1 MKSTNLLS
9 RTCIAMVLTMLATTA
24 IAQTQAIHTLK
35 MTDGTVNQNYNTDAL
50 IDMQSTSKGLLLP
63 RVELTGTTA
72 AAPLANHTAGMVVY
86 NTVSAGSGGTA
97 VSPGYYYNDGTQW
110 VKIGSAAAISAWGQ
124 YGNTGTTA
132 TANWIGTNDV
142 ADFVTKTNGA
152 ERLRVTSSGKLLVG
166 TATSLTGGAN
176 AIMQINN
183 GTTNG
188 ALQIV
193 DGTQGAGKVL
203 TSDANGLATWTDGS
217 GLAWTLK
224 GNSGITANNAAY
236 GSSLTAG
243 TGNWLGTINSADLI
257 LAANNKEG
265 LRVNTAQQVLIGTTT
280 VPTGGTTAKVIIDN
294 GTTAGALQIKDGT
307 EGANKILVSDANG
320 VATWKDATSASKIS
334 YAFSSRNSSSTS
346 FNIVG
351 DGGRNS
357 FYTGSTLTL
366 AAGDWLVWGAEDMS
380 IKNVSGNSVSGV
392 FSATVY
398 LTTSN
403 PGSAGYLSTTPPNY
417 INSGG
422 SPNTNITGFTYYGYV
437 TSWPNLWSTSFSLS
451 IGTVPIIVSCS
462 ALTTFYIV
470 GDVGAAWSGQTAQFT
485 SLNGT
490 SSVSGW
496 RAIKLQ

>member
-9 RTCIAMVLTMLATTA
+9 RTCIAMVLTMLAATTA

-124 YGNTGTTA
+124 YGNVGTTA

-152 ERLRVTSSGKLLVG
+152 ERLRVTSGGKLLVG

-217 GLAWTLK
+217 GIAWTLK

-236 GSSLTAG
+236 GTSLTAG

-265 LRVNTAQQVLIGTTT
+265 LRVNTSQQVIIGTTT

-294 GTTAGALQIKDGT
+294 GTTNGALQLKDGT
-307 EGANKILVSDANG
+307 QGDGRVLTSDANG
-320 VATWKDATSASKIS
+320 VAKWESVGFNFEAGNTPTTAINMDNSGFKYTKYSVTVPAGKSTIVAGFSIVNCNANGYFTCGLSDSPSSMNYIYGGTSLYCFPQLGGFTILNGVTTIGQVTFYVVNNTGVSKNL
-334 YAFSSRNSSSTS
+334 Y
-346 FNIVG
+346 
-351 DGGRNS
+351 
-357 FYTGSTLTL
+357 
-366 AAGDWLVWGAEDMS
+366 VWGANTASDKS
-380 IKNVSGNSVSGV
+380 PGTASCLVNSNAALET
-392 FSATVY
+392 F
-398 LTTSN
+398 
-403 PGSAGYLSTTPPNY
+403 
-417 INSGG
+417 
-422 SPNTNITGFTYYGYV
+422 
-437 TSWPNLWSTSFSLS
+437 
-451 IGTVPIIVSCS
+451 II
-462 ALTTFYIV
+462 
-470 GDVGAAWSGQTAQFT
+470 
-485 SLNGT
+485 
-490 SSVSGW
+490 SS
-496 RAIKLQ
+496 K

>member
-9 RTCIAMVLTMLATTA
+9 RTCIAMVLMTLATTTA

-72 AAPLANHTAGMVVY
+72 AAPLAAHTAGMVVY

-124 YGNTGTTA
+124 YGNTGTTPA
-132 TANWIGTNDV
+132 ANWIGTNDV

-152 ERLRVTSSGKLLVG
+152 ERLRVTSGGKLLVG
-166 TATSLTGGAN
+166 TATSLTGGDN

-217 GLAWTLK
+217 GIAWTLK

-236 GSSLTAG
+236 GSSLSAA

-265 LRVNTAQQVLIGTTT
+265 LRVNSSQQVLIGTTT
-280 VPTGGTTAKVIIDN
+280 VPTGGTNAKVIIDN

-307 EGANKILVSDANG
+307 EGDGKIFFSDDDGVGTWQKVNVQNLIEAAGFVTAGASYPITTTKVTFNKRYGNMNTNSTWIAPKAGNYYVTFSWSGDA
-320 VATWKDATSASKIS
+320 DADSAPKSQYWIS
-334 YAFSSRNSSSTS
+334 YRINGGSWIEAFRANVLGGGTGATYAFLITTSTS
-346 FNIVG
+346 G
-351 DGGRNS
+351 DSVEFGL
-357 FYTGSTLTL
+357 GSTCT
-366 AAGDWLVWGAEDMS
+366 
-380 IKNVSGNSVSGV
+380 I
-392 FSATVY
+392 
-398 LTTSN
+398 
-403 PGSAGYLSTTPPNY
+403 STNNCSY
-417 INSGG
+417 
-422 SPNTNITGFTYYGYV
+422 
-437 TSWPNLWSTSFSLS
+437 SLL
-451 IGTVPIIVSCS
+451 IY
-462 ALTTFYIV
+462 AL
-470 GDVGAAWSGQTAQFT
+470 
-485 SLNGT
+485 
-490 SSVSGW
+490 
-496 RAIKLQ
+496 

>member
-35 MTDGTVNQNYNTDAL
+35 MTDGTENRAYNTDAL

-63 RVELTGTTA
+63 RVELTSTTA

-152 ERLRVTSSGKLLVG
+152 ERLRVTSGGKLLVG
-166 TATSLTGGAN
+166 TSSSLTGGAN

-188 ALQIV
+188 ALLIV

-217 GLAWTLK
+217 GIAWTLK

-265 LRVNTAQQVLIGTTT
+265 LRVNTSQQVLIGTTT

-294 GTTAGALQIKDGT
+294 GTTNGALQLKDGT
-307 EGANKILVSDANG
+307 QGAGKVLTSDANG
-320 VATWKDATSASKIS
+320 VAKWVSSGAKFYTSYTTVANMFSTVTGQFVYTGNRITLPEAGRYLVFTTSHIVNNSS
-334 YAFSSRNSSSTS
+334 YFGWFNVNYSLSNTTFSSIPSIPGSTADGIVAGGNRNFSNMNVINVANDNTTLYQWVQS
-346 FNIVG
+346 
-351 DGGRNS
+351 
-357 FYTGSTLTL
+357 TGSN
-366 AAGDWLVWGAEDMS
+366 DWSVFGNGNDGESS
-380 IKNVSGNSVSGV
+380 I
-392 FSATVY
+392 
-398 LTTSN
+398 
-403 PGSAGYLSTTPPNY
+403 
-417 INSGG
+417 I
-422 SPNTNITGFTYYGYV
+422 
-437 TSWPNLWSTSFSLS
+437 
-451 IGTVPIIVSCS
+451 
-462 ALTTFYIV
+462 
-470 GDVGAAWSGQTAQFT
+470 
-485 SLNGT
+485 
-490 SSVSGW
+490 
-496 RAIKLQ
+496 AILLK

>member
-9 RTCIAMVLTMLATTA
+9 RTCIAMVLTMLAATTA

-63 RVELTGTTA
+63 RVELTSTTA
-72 AAPLANHTAGMVVY
+72 AAPLAAHTAGMVVY

-124 YGNTGTTA
+124 YGNVGTTA

-152 ERLRVTSSGKLLVG
+152 ERLRVTSGGKLLVG

-176 AIMQINN
+176 ALVQINN

-217 GLAWTLK
+217 GIAWTLK

-265 LRVNTAQQVLIGTTT
+265 LRINATQQVLIGTTT
-280 VPTGGTTAKVIIDN
+280 VPTGGTNAKVIIDN
-294 GTTAGALQIKDGT
+294 GTTNGALQIKDGT
-307 EGANKILVSDANG
+307 QAAGKVLRSDANG
-320 VATWKDATSASKIS
+320 VARWETVASSANYGTYNPNNVTLNGGWTYTGTYVNIPPGRSTVSFGGHTSA
-334 YAFSSRNSSSTS
+334 A
-346 FNIVG
+346 
-351 DGGRNS
+351 
-357 FYTGSTLTL
+357 TG
-366 AAGDWLVWGAEDMS
+366 
-380 IKNVSGNSVSGV
+380 
-392 FSATVY
+392 
-398 LTTSN
+398 
-403 PGSAGYLSTTPPNY
+403 
-417 INSGG
+417 
-422 SPNTNITGFTYYGYV
+422 YGYV
-437 TSWPNLWSTSFSLS
+437 TMHLSESSTTPSVRNLHECAPAFGGWGVMSNT
-451 IGTVPIIVSCS
+451 GTVGQVVWYLKNNTASNVTLYVWAGS
-462 ALTTFYIV
+462 TV
-470 GDVGAAWSGQTAQFT
+470 GSVVLGGSTNLSEPFILAAY
-485 SLNGT
+485 
-490 SSVSGW
+490 
-496 RAIKLQ
+496 

>member
-24 IAQTQAIHTLK
+24 IAQNQLIRTLK
-35 MTDGTVNQNYNTDAL
+35 VADGTVNQNQSPDAL
-50 IDMQSTSKGLLLP
+50 IDMQSTTKGLLLP

-72 AAPLANHTAGMVVY
+72 AAPLSAHTAGMVVY

-124 YGNTGTTA
+124 YGNVGTTA

-152 ERLRVTSSGKLLVG
+152 ERLRVTSGGKLLIG
-166 TATSLTGGAN
+166 TAASLTGGAN

-217 GLAWTLK
+217 GIAWTLK

-236 GSSLTAG
+236 GSSLSAG

-265 LRVNTAQQVLIGTTT
+265 LRVNSSQQVLIGTTT

-294 GTTAGALQIKDGT
+294 GTTNGALQLKDGT
-307 EGANKILVSDANG
+307 QGAGKVLTSDANG
-320 VATWKDATSASKIS
+320 VATWKPSTGTIFYKLVTSATSTAPIGAIS
-334 YAFSSRNSSSTS
+334 AGNYILNSITLEPGNYLLTLNPFVWGSSSVIS
-346 FNIVG
+346 FGTN
-351 DGGRNS
+351 N
-357 FYTGSTLTL
+357 T
-366 AAGDWLVWGAEDMS
+366 GDWNWNDS
-380 IKNVSGNSVSGV
+380 NVLQSQAIDYRDETGNTRYGHIRPVSEI
-392 FSATVY
+392 
-398 LTTSN
+398 LQ
-403 PGSAGYLSTTPPNY
+403 LSTT
-417 INSGG
+417 
-422 SPNTNITGFTYYGYV
+422 TTYYLKLYLPYGGINYM
-437 TSWPNLWSTSFSLS
+437 TQNHGNLL
-451 IGTVPIIVSCS
+451 IV
-462 ALTTFYIV
+462 
-470 GDVGAAWSGQTAQFT
+470 
-485 SLNGT
+485 
-490 SSVSGW
+490 
-496 RAIKLQ
+496 KL

>member
-9 RTCIAMVLTMLATTA
+9 RTCIAMVLTMLAATTA

-124 YGNTGTTA
+124 YGNTGTTPA
-132 TANWIGTNDV
+132 ANWIGTNDV

-152 ERLRVTSSGKLLVG
+152 ERLRVTSGGKLLVG

-176 AIMQINN
+176 AIIQINN

-203 TSDANGLATWTDGS
+203 TSDANGLATWTDGNS
-217 GLAWTLK
+217 LAWTLK

-294 GTTAGALQIKDGT
+294 GTTNGALQLKDGT
-307 EGANKILVSDANG
+307 QGAGKVLKSDANG
-320 VATWKDATSASKIS
+320 VATWVASATSAVVGEEHKTYPYTYTQDANTTNQGHFSIS
-334 YAFSSRNSSSTS
+334 IPGIYRIHLDMTIANGVIIGIDGVANALVRNST
-346 FNIVG
+346 
-351 DGGRNS
+351 GGTARIFQHVLVFLSAGNHTIGTYCDACS
-357 FYTGSTLTL
+357 TGSVT
-366 AAGDWLVWGAEDMS
+366 
-380 IKNVSGNSVSGV
+380 
-392 FSATVY
+392 
-398 LTTSN
+398 
-403 PGSAGYLSTTPPNY
+403 GYM
-417 INSGG
+417 GWD
-422 SPNTNITGFTYYGYV
+422 V
-437 TSWPNLWSTSFSLS
+437 
-451 IGTVPIIVSCS
+451 IGPV
-462 ALTTFYIV
+462 
-470 GDVGAAWSGQTAQFT
+470 
-485 SLNGT
+485 N
-490 SSVSGW
+490 
-496 RAIKLQ
+496 

>member
-9 RTCIAMVLTMLATTA
+9 RTCIAMVLTMLAATTA

-63 RVELTGTTA
+63 RVELTSTTA
-72 AAPLANHTAGMVVY
+72 AAPLAAHTAGMVVY

-124 YGNTGTTA
+124 YGNVGTTPA
-132 TANWIGTNDV
+132 ANWIGTNDV

-152 ERLRVTSSGKLLVG
+152 ERLRVTSGGKLLVG

-176 AIMQINN
+176 AIVQINN

-217 GLAWTLK
+217 GIAWTLK

-236 GSSLTAG
+236 GTSLTAG

-280 VPTGGTTAKVIIDN
+280 VPTGGTTAKVIINN
-294 GTTAGALQIKDGT
+294 GTTNGALQIKDGT
-307 EGANKILVSDANG
+307 EGVGKVLTSDANG
-320 VATWKDATSASKIS
+320 VAKWSNGSSTNVIVAQTKDPVTTNIPVGSSTVFGTMSLLLPEGTWRVIVTGTAYLEYDDTTIDATINTYITVSL
-334 YAFSSRNSSSTS
+334 STS
-346 FNIVG
+346 
-351 DGGRNS
+351 
-357 FYTGSTLTL
+357 
-366 AAGDWLVWGAEDMS
+366 
-380 IKNVSGNSVSGV
+380 
-392 FSATVY
+392 
-398 LTTSN
+398 
-403 PGSAGYLSTTPPNY
+403 
-417 INSGG
+417 
-422 SPNTNITGFTYYGYV
+422 NTNIV
-437 TSWPNLWSTSFSLS
+437 LPNLYPGTINSQPWASSHKNNLFTKWFSGTCEFIVTVATGTTQTIYPVGQWMTGSGTAKTEFMATTRWPYNPTSGL
-451 IGTVPIIVSCS
+451 
-462 ALTTFYIV
+462 Y
-470 GDVGAAWSGQTAQFT
+470 
-485 SLNGT
+485 
-490 SSVSGW
+490 
-496 RAIKLQ
+496 AIRLY

>member
-9 RTCIAMVLTMLATTA
+9 RTCIAMVLTMLAATTA

-72 AAPLANHTAGMVVY
+72 AAPLAAHTAGMVVY

-124 YGNTGTTA
+124 YGNTGTTP

-152 ERLRVTSSGKLLVG
+152 ERLRVTSGGKLLVG

-176 AIMQINN
+176 ALVQINN

-236 GSSLTAG
+236 GSSLSAG

-294 GTTAGALQIKDGT
+294 GTTNGAIQIKDGT
-307 EGANKILVSDANG
+307 QGDGKVLTSDANG
-320 VATWKDATSASKIS
+320 VAKWQNFGATYNNGILISTVVKTGEPSQWTTADNPCYIFVSATGTGSWNGIYISNDATPTI
-334 YAFSSRNSSSTS
+334 T
-346 FNIVG
+346 VG
-351 DGGRNS
+351 GGTVNATN
-357 FYTGSTLTL
+357 FF
-366 AAGDWLVWGAEDMS
+366 
-380 IKNVSGNSVSGV
+380 VSGNDYYGLGIFVPKGWK
-392 FSATVY
+392 Y
-398 LTTSN
+398 M
-403 PGSAGYLSTTPPNY
+403 AGY
-417 INSGG
+417 
-422 SPNTNITGFTYYGYV
+422 
-437 TSWPNLWSTSFSLS
+437 
-451 IGTVPIIVSCS
+451 
-462 ALTTFYIV
+462 
-470 GDVGAAWSGQTAQFT
+470 
-485 SLNGT
+485 NGT
-490 SSVSGW
+490 LKPIVY
-496 RAIKLQ
+496 RFDYR

>member
-1 MKSTNLLS
+1 
-9 RTCIAMVLTMLATTA
+9 MLAATTG

-35 MTDGTVNQNYNTDAL
+35 VTDGTVNQNYNTDAL

-124 YGNTGTTA
+124 YGNVGTTP

-152 ERLRVTSSGKLLVG
+152 ERLRVTSGGKLLVG

-217 GLAWTLK
+217 GLAWMLK

-243 TGNWLGTINSADLI
+243 TGNFLGTINSADLI

-294 GTTAGALQIKDGT
+294 GTTNGALQLKDGT
-307 EGANKILVSDANG
+307 QGANKVLTSDANG
-320 VATWKDATSASKIS
+320 VATWKEKGGTPLYICVGGDGTILNGSPMLTVTKISLNHLRINFTEPLINADYAVTVTRLIPGTGVPISASGLLFTVWNRTNQS
-334 YAFSSRNSSSTS
+334 FEVTANEPNNGYDLCTFNTHFS
-346 FNIVG
+346 I
-351 DGGRNS
+351 
-357 FYTGSTLTL
+357 
-366 AAGDWLVWGAEDMS
+366 LV
-380 IKNVSGNSVSGV
+380 
-392 FSATVY
+392 
-398 LTTSN
+398 TT
-403 PGSAGYLSTTPPNY
+403 
-417 INSGG
+417 
-422 SPNTNITGFTYYGYV
+422 
-437 TSWPNLWSTSFSLS
+437 
-451 IGTVPIIVSCS
+451 
-462 ALTTFYIV
+462 
-470 GDVGAAWSGQTAQFT
+470 
-485 SLNGT
+485 
-490 SSVSGW
+490 
-496 RAIKLQ
+496 K

>member
-1 MKSTNLLS
+1 MKIPKFFFSTIALNILVLSTN
-9 RTCIAMVLTMLATTA
+9 T

-35 MTDGTVNQNYNTDAL
+35 MTDGTENRAYNTDAL

-152 ERLRVTSSGKLLVG
+152 ERLLVTSGGKLLVG
-166 TATSLTGGAN
+166 TSSSLTGGAN

-217 GLAWTLK
+217 GIAWTLK

-236 GSSLTAG
+236 GTSLTAG

-265 LRVNTAQQVLIGTTT
+265 LRVNSSQQVLIGTTT

-307 EGANKILVSDANG
+307 ESAGKVLTSDANG
-320 VATWKDATSASKIS
+320 MAKWVISSDLSTATWHSVTNPPITSATARKNNTKSMIYIS
-334 YAFSSRNSSSTS
+334 WRLYANNSTPTVWYV
-346 FNIVG
+346 NINNKRVQSNLPY
-351 DGGRNS
+351 NS
-357 FYTGSTLTL
+357 ASNLVMMFPLPPGATYWFEESVAGSNHVI
-366 AAGDWLVWGAEDMS
+366 DQ
-380 IKNVSGNSVSGV
+380 
-392 FSATVY
+392 
-398 LTTSN
+398 
-403 PGSAGYLSTTPPNY
+403 
-417 INSGG
+417 
-422 SPNTNITGFTYYGYV
+422 TYEIY
-437 TSWPNLWSTSFSLS
+437 
-451 IGTVPIIVSCS
+451 
-462 ALTTFYIV
+462 
-470 GDVGAAWSGQTAQFT
+470 
-485 SLNGT
+485 
-490 SSVSGW
+490 
-496 RAIKLQ
+496 

>member
-1 MKSTNLLS
+1 
-9 RTCIAMVLTMLATTA
+9 MVLTMLATTA
-24 IAQTQAIHTLK
+24 IAQTQTIHTLK

-72 AAPLANHTAGMVVY
+72 AAPLAAHTAGMVVY

-110 VKIGSAAAISAWGQ
+110 V
-124 YGNTGTTA
+124 
-132 TANWIGTNDV
+132 ANWIGTNDV

-152 ERLRVTSSGKLLVG
+152 ERLRVTSGGKLLVG
-166 TATSLTGGAN
+166 TSSSLTGGAN

-217 GLAWTLK
+217 GIAWTLK
-224 GNSGITANNAAY
+224 GNTGITANNAAY

-265 LRVNTAQQVLIGTTT
+265 LRVNSSQQVLIGTTT

-294 GTTAGALQIKDGT
+294 ATTNGALQIKDGT
-307 EGANKILVSDANG
+307 QGDGKVLTSDVNG
-320 VATWKDATSASKIS
+320 VARWTTSSAKIILGNKNTTNVTGLTAGDSFYTNNSITFNEPGSYFLYYSLDVHNDGDATQTPTL
-334 YAFSSRNSSSTS
+334 YLYLHSSTS
-346 FNIVG
+346 KATTGFTTIAG
-351 DGGRNS
+351 LAYGWGIRG
-357 FYTGSTLTL
+357 GSTTGIGAQSIITINEAPITL
-366 AAGDWLVWGAEDMS
+366 YLFAS
-380 IKNVSGNSVSGV
+380 
-392 FSATVY
+392 
-398 LTTSN
+398 LTTSSWWVYN
-403 PGSAGYLSTTPPNY
+403 GACGKMTGMYATKV
-417 INSGG
+417 
-422 SPNTNITGFTYYGYV
+422 NI
-437 TSWPNLWSTSFSLS
+437 
-451 IGTVPIIVSCS
+451 
-462 ALTTFYIV
+462 
-470 GDVGAAWSGQTAQFT
+470 
-485 SLNGT
+485 
-490 SSVSGW
+490 
-496 RAIKLQ
+496 

>member
-152 ERLRVTSSGKLLVG
+152 ERLRITSGGKLLVG

-217 GLAWTLK
+217 GIAWTLK

-307 EGANKILVSDANG
+307 QGDGYVLISDANG
-320 VATWKDATSASKIS
+320 IGKWK
-334 YAFSSRNSSSTS
+334 
-346 FNIVG
+346 NINTKSELGV
-351 DGGRNS
+351 
-357 FYTGSTLTL
+357 TLTAGGPVSPAIAIGKNTGDYWTSGAYVDL
-366 AAGDWLVWGAEDMS
+366 APGTYRVDYV
-380 IKNVSGNSVSGV
+380 IN
-392 FSATVY
+392 
-398 LTTSN
+398 LTNNGTDPN
-403 PGSAGYLSTTPPNY
+403 QIQYYLSTSTTDGAGPTVVD
-417 INSGG
+417 NSTWVPVGTA
-422 SPNTNITGFTYYGYV
+422 SNPSLQIRTNLTFNV
-437 TSWPNLWSTSFSLS
+437 TENKRLFVGIKTLYS
-451 IGTVPIIVSCS
+451 VP
-462 ALTTFYIV
+462 
-470 GDVGAAWSGQTAQFT
+470 GANIKVEHF
-485 SLNGT
+485 
-490 SSVSGW
+490 SVSVT
-496 RAIKLQ
+496 RLI